1 MSTSTPGQRSDELQ
15 KLLTQKDQ
23 EIAGLKISVAGAV
36 AQKDQEVARRDQEID
51 TLKKVMSTST
61 PGQRSD
67 ELQKLLTQKDQE
79 IAGLKISVA
88 GAVAQ
93 KDQEVARRDQE
104 IDTLKKVMSTSTPG
118 QRSDELQKLLT
129 QKDQE
134 IAGLKIS
141 VAGAVA
147 QKDQEVAR
155 RDQEIDTLKK
165 VMSTSTPG
173 QRSDE
178 LQKLLTQKDQEIAGL
193 KISVAGAVA
202 QKDQEVARRDQEI
215 DTLKKVM
222 STSTP
227 GQRSDELQK
236 LLTQKDQ
243 EIAGLKIS
251 VAGAVAQK
259 DQEVARRDQEIDT
272 LKKVMSTS
280 TPGQRSDELQKL
292 LTQKDQEIAGLK
304 ISVAGAVAQKD
315 H

>member
-36 AQKDQEVARRDQEID
+36 AQKDLEVARRDQEVPRRDQEVARRDQEID

-147 QKDQEVAR
+147 QKDLEVLEETR
-155 RDQEIDTLKK
+155 K
-165 VMSTSTPG
+165 
-173 QRSDE
+173 
-178 LQKLLTQKDQEIAGL
+178 
-193 KISVAGAVA
+193 
-202 QKDQEVARRDQEI
+202 
-215 DTLKKVM
+215 
-222 STSTP
+222 
-227 GQRSDELQK
+227 
-236 LLTQKDQ
+236 
-243 EIAGLKIS
+243 
-251 VAGAVAQK
+251 
-259 DQEVARRDQEIDT
+259 
-272 LKKVMSTS
+272 
-280 TPGQRSDELQKL
+280 
-292 LTQKDQEIAGLK
+292 
-304 ISVAGAVAQKD
+304 
-315 H
+315 

>member
-155 RDQEIDTLKK
+155 RPSSGDRYSEEGHVD
-165 VMSTSTPG
+165 
-173 QRSDE
+173 
-178 LQKLLTQKDQEIAGL
+178 
-193 KISVAGAVA
+193 
-202 QKDQEVARRDQEI
+202 
-215 DTLKKVM
+215 
-222 STSTP
+222 
-227 GQRSDELQK
+227 
-236 LLTQKDQ
+236 
-243 EIAGLKIS
+243 
-251 VAGAVAQK
+251 
-259 DQEVARRDQEIDT
+259 
-272 LKKVMSTS
+272 
-280 TPGQRSDELQKL
+280 
-292 LTQKDQEIAGLK
+292 
-304 ISVAGAVAQKD
+304 
-315 H
+315 